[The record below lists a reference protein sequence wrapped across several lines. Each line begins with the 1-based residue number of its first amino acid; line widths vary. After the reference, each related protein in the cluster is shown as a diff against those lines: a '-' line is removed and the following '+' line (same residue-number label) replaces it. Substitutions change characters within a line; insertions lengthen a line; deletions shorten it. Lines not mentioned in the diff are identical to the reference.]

1 MKKQILITAF
11 ALLISTTL
19 LFAQGEK
26 QPNKI
31 KPRETTPE
39 LKNDSAYYTCPM
51 HPEVRSIKQGI
62 CTKCDMKLVEHSTIT
77 TDKRSGEKDA
87 LKSYTCSMHPEVK
100 EHQPGKCPACGME
113 LVEKK

>member
-1 MKKQILITAF
+1 MNKQILTIAL

-39 LKNDSAYYTCPM
+39 LKNDSMYYTCPM
-51 HPEVRSIKQGI
+51 HPEVRSIKPGI
-62 CTKCDMKLVEHSTIT
+62 CTKCDMKLVEHSAIT

-87 LKSYTCSMHPEVK
+87 VKSYTCSMHPEVK
-100 EHQPGKCPACGME
+100 EHQPGKCPACGMK